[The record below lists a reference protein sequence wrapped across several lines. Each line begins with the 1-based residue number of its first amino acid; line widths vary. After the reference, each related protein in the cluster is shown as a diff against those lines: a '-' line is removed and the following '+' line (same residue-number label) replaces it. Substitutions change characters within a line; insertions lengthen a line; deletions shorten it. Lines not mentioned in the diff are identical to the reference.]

1 MQFELPGSVFYYLTY
16 VKVDIAR
23 TLINGLKV
31 SLVTLLLNQALYPLL
46 MMPEGPL
53 SNSQTALLHWH
64 CPHRALSPL
73 FHQSLR
79 NPNWRVYTEARTQ
92 TKSDFCRTSN
102 WSKSFSRN
110 YIEALLSARISN
122 WQNTKLF
129 IPVFWAFPFMLNGN
143 IKTIN
148 IKFMGQLPAIW
159 FSMYILW
166 IQNGFDSNGCYCL
179 RDTTSTKIMTLCNAQ
194 CRLLHKWDSFST
206 THEIFYTATA
216 GKVTLCSSI
225 NMKKISL
232 WESSK
237 IKMHE
242 LKQEFWK
249 SQL

>member
-1 MQFELPGSVFYYLTY
+1 MIP
-16 VKVDIAR
+16 K
-23 TLINGLKV
+23 
-31 SLVTLLLNQALYPLL
+31 
-46 MMPEGPL
+46 GPL

-64 CPHRALSPL
+64 CPHWALSSL

-79 NPNWRVYTEARTQ
+79 KANCKVYTKPRIQ
-92 TKSDFCRTSN
+92 TRSDFCRTQE

-110 YIEALLSARISN
+110 NIEAILSARVSN

-179 RDTTSTKIMTLCNAQ
+179 RDTASTRIMAFCNAQ
-194 CRLLHKWDSFST
+194 CRLLHKWDTFST

-216 GKVTLCSSI
+216 GKVTLYSAIS
-225 NMKKISL
+225 MKKTSL
-232 WESSK
+232 GESFK

-242 LKQEFWK
+242 LKQAFWK